1 MFFGSQA
8 AIPWG
13 NHPFISSCSPDDVY
27 SHSYSSPPR
36 AMGVTTEHITLT
48 GPILVSYA
56 RLFYHTDLTPL
67 LSISM
72 YSFFKV
78 LKIFEEKKGSPGKW

>member
-1 MFFGSQA
+1 MLAQLLF
-8 AIPWG
+8 
-13 NHPFISSCSPDDVY
+13 PFISSCNTDDVY
-27 SHSYSSPPR
+27 NHIYSSPPQ
-36 AMGVTTEHITLT
+36 ATGVTTEHITLT

-56 RLFYHTDLTPL
+56 RLFFFFFNHIDLTPL

-78 LKIFEEKKGSPGKW
+78 LKVFKEKKRLSR